1 MSTSRATE
9 DRPGHAARISFM
21 PLAPLFAAL
30 LQAVPGAGCS
40 TDTTAC
46 DSTAYYIQHI
56 TLSAAEY
63 HQWQKGIPPG
73 PGDLTGPASTGP
85 SATSGGT
92 STGDATSTG
101 DTTSTT
107 GGGPLLTDQE
117 ICKAACD
124 SQFGGTASC
133 TIEPTDAGTAYTVT
147 CKSPASCGGRRHACV
162 RSTGAAAWLARAA
175 HDEAASVHAF
185 RVLAGELAALAA
197 PAELLAEL
205 EAAAADELRHA
216 AAVADLAARRGLT
229 APPLDIAETPARGLL
244 ALAVENAVEGCV
256 HETWAALCAA
266 HQARHARDPRVR
278 AVYVEIAAD
287 EARHADL
294 AWRLAAWLEDQLTAG
309 ERELVSGALTAA
321 VRDLHVALERAPVE
335 SSAADLGLPD
345 RAAAAF
351 LLAGLEA
358 ALWPSAGSLA
368 A

>member
-1 MSTSRATE
+1 
-9 DRPGHAARISFM
+9 M

-40 TDTTAC
+40 TDTTGC
-46 DSTAYYIQHI
+46 DSTAYYIHHI
-56 TLSAAEY
+56 SLTPAEY
-63 HQWQKGIPPG
+63 QQWQKGIPPG
-73 PGDLTGPASTGP
+73 SVTGLGSTGP
-85 SATSGGT
+85 SATSGETSTGGETSTTDAT
-92 STGDATSTG
+92 STGDATSTT
-101 DTTSTT
+101 D
-107 GGGPLLTDQE
+107 GGTLLTDQDV
-117 ICKAACD
+117 CRAACE
-124 SQFGGTASC
+124 QEFAGTTSC
-133 TIEPTDAGTAYTVT
+133 TIDKGAAPGANYTVT

-185 RVLAGELAALAA
+185 RALAGELAALDA

-205 EAAAADELRHA
+205 EAAADDEVRHA
-216 AAVADLAARRGLT
+216 AAVADLAARHGLV
-229 APPLDIAETPARGLL
+229 APPLDIAETPARDRL

-278 AVYVEIAAD
+278 AIYAEIAAD

-294 AWRLAAWLEDQLTAG
+294 AWRLAAWLEDQLTTR
-309 ERELVSGALTAA
+309 ERDLVSAALTAA
-321 VRDLHVALERAPVE
+321 VRDLRVALDRAPIE
-335 SSAADLGLPD
+335 STAADLGLPD

-358 ALWPSAGSLA
+358 ALWSPEGSLA